1 MSLITQLNDVMVR
14 CGYTQTHVARA
25 IGRSSA
31 VINQYLQGKY
41 EGDVTDVEERISSF
55 VSRELEKQS
64 NRRVKAQFVATK
76 MADNGLEML
85 SYAHA
90 YCEICVL
97 HGEAGLGKTM
107 ILREYAARNRDAIL
121 IEADTG
127 YTARALLG
135 ELCRQLGVKVR
146 GNIHELIDACVRE
159 LRDSG
164 RLLMV
169 DEAELLPYRALEVLR
184 RLHDKA
190 GIGIVLAGM
199 PRLVTNLKGNRGEF
213 AQLYSRV
220 GVALDMG
227 NTLSPEDFTPI
238 ATELMPEA
246 ETPEIGEALY
256 TYSRGNARRLFKLV
270 RGVYRMSDVTKVPV
284 SVKAIEKFSE
294 MLIK

>member
-1 MSLITQLNDVMVR
+1 MSLIAQLNEVMVR

-25 IGRSSA
+25 IGRSNA
-31 VINQYLQGKY
+31 VVNQYLQGKY
-41 EGDVTDVEERISSF
+41 EGDIADVEERISSF

-64 NRRVKAQFVATK
+64 NRRVKAKFVATK
-76 MADNGLEML
+76 IADNGLEML
-85 SYAHA
+85 SYAHV

-107 ILREYAARNRDAIL
+107 ILREYAARNRDVIL

-135 ELCRQLGVKVR
+135 ELCRQLGLKVR
-146 GNIHELIDACVRE
+146 GNICEMINACVRE

-199 PRLVTNLKGNRGEF
+199 PRLVINLKGNCGEF

-227 NTLSPEDFTPI
+227 NVLSPEDFIPI
-238 ATELMPEA
+238 ATGLMPEA
-246 ETPEIGEALY
+246 ETPEISEALY

-284 SVKAIEKFSE
+284 SVESIEKFSE

>member
-107 ILREYAARNRDAIL
+107 ILSEYAARNRDAIL

>member
-14 CGYTQTHVARA
+14 CGYTQTHVGRA

-41 EGDVTDVEERISSF
+41 VGDVTDVEERISSF

-64 NRRVKAQFVATK
+64 NRRVKAKFVATE
-76 MADNGLEML
+76 MADKGLEML

-107 ILREYAARNRDAIL
+107 ILCEYAARNRDAIL

-146 GNIHELIDACVRE
+146 GSIHELIDACVRE

-227 NTLSPEDFTPI
+227 SVLSPEDFTPI

-246 ETPEIGEALY
+246 ETPEISEALY

-284 SVKAIEKFSE
+284 SVRAIEKFSE